1 LRRRAQRAEA
11 GIRMKFDLRNNR
23 DFLAGLLFML
33 IGTLAVVVAR
43 DYPIGTAMRMGSGY
57 FPAVLGGILIV
68 LGAWVL
74 FRGIRSG
81 EKVKGEWGWKPLAL
95 VALSI
100 VLFGFLMA
108 RLGLI
113 PALVAVI
120 FVSAAGGR
128 EFRLKEVLVLTAL
141 MSVFA
146 AVVLVYV
153 LKMPYPLIAGLLW
166 IS

>member
-1 LRRRAQRAEA
+1 MRRSRAEWNF
-11 GIRMKFDLRNNR
+11 RMKFDLRNNR
-23 DFLAGLLFML
+23 DFLAGLIFVL
-33 IGTLAVVVAR
+33 IGVLAIAVAR

-57 FPAVLGGILIV
+57 FPTVLGGILIL
-68 LGAWVL
+68 LGAWVMA
-74 FRGIRSG
+74 RGIRSG
-81 EKVKGEWGWKPLAL
+81 EKVKGEWGWKPLVL
-95 VALSI
+95 IALSI

-113 PALVAVI
+113 PALVGVL

-128 EFRLKEVLVLTAL
+128 EFRLKEVLVLTAV

-146 AVVLVYV
+146 VVVLLYV
-153 LKMPYPLIAGLLW
+153 LKMPYPLIAGYLW

>member
-1 LRRRAQRAEA
+1 
-11 GIRMKFDLRNNR
+11 MNFDLRNNK
-23 DFLAGLLFML
+23 DFLAGLIFVL
-33 IGTLAVVVAR
+33 IGVLAVAVAR
-43 DYPIGTAMRMGSGY
+43 DYPMGTAMRMGSGY
-57 FPAVLGGILIV
+57 FPAVLGGILIL

-74 FRGIRSG
+74 ARGIRSG

-113 PALVAVI
+113 PALAAVL

-128 EFRLKEVLVLTAL
+128 EFRVKEVLVLTAL

-146 AVVLVYV
+146 VLVLLYL
-153 LKMPYPLIAGLLW
+153 LKMPYPLIAGYLW

>member
-1 LRRRAQRAEA
+1 MQGSRAEWNFCM
-11 GIRMKFDLRNNR
+11 RFDLRNNR
-23 DFLAGLLFML
+23 DFLAGLIFVL
-33 IGTLAVVVAR
+33 IGVLAVAVAR
-43 DYPIGTAMRMGSGY
+43 DYPMGTAMRMGSGY
-57 FPAVLGGILIV
+57 FPAVLGGILIL

-74 FRGIRSG
+74 ARGIRSG

-113 PALVAVI
+113 PALAAVLV
-120 FVSAAGGR
+120 VSAAGGR
-128 EFRLKEVLVLTAL
+128 EFRVKEVLVLTAL

-146 AVVLVYV
+146 VLVLLYL
-153 LKMPYPLIAGLLW
+153 LKMPYPLIAGYLW